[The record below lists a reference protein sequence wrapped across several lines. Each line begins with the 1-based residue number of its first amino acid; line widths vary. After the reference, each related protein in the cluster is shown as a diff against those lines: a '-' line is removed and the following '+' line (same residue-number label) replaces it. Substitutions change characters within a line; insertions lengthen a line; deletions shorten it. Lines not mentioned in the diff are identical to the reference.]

1 MEIGMEADCLT
12 ATLPEWALTAD
23 AGPGSLAG
31 WSDPDDGAAD
41 GGWAP
46 DDRRRTGGRAR
57 RARSQA
63 GGGGRR
69 ASSCVVT
76 WMRRQAAKRLGVWDG
91 RQPGKEEWQAF
102 EAG

>member
-1 MEIGMEADCLT
+1 MEIRMEADCLT

-31 WSDPDDGAAD
+31 WPDPDDVAAD

-46 DDRRRTGGRAR
+46 DDRRRMGGRAR

-69 ASSCVVT
+69 APSWVVT
-76 WMRRQAAKRLGVWDG
+76 WMRRQAGSEAAGSVGWKAARQG
-91 RQPGKEEWQAF
+91 RI
-102 EAG
+102 AGL